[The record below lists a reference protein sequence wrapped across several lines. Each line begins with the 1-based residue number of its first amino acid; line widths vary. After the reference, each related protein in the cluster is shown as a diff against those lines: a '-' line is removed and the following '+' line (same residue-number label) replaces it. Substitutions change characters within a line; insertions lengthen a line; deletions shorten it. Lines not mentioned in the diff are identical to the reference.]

1 MRTVLCG
8 ALVVIALGAGP
19 VHAQSSS
26 GDSAH
31 FIIGGGMVTPL
42 SNVGDRFDTG
52 GAFTIGL
59 TVEPNTRPVGLQVE
73 YGFFSHNGPETR
85 IPLRV
90 NPLATPT
97 GTALIESGHS
107 VHYVVANALFHAT
120 GTRRFNPYGLAGG
133 GMYHRSVNLTT
144 PDVGFTTYCDP
155 YWYVCFNEPVE
166 VDRVIG
172 ERSTWDPGV
181 NLGGGLSIRLGEA
194 ASFYIETRWH
204 YTWGPTF
211 TDLDGVEQNANGKY
225 FPVTFGFKF

>member
-8 ALVVIALGAGP
+8 VVAMIALAAGP
-19 VHAQSSS
+19 VHGQTS
-26 GDSAH
+26 GGQSAH
-31 FIIGGGMVTPL
+31 FIIGGGMATPL
-42 SNVGDRFDTG
+42 SDLGERFDTG

-59 TVEPNTRPVGLQVE
+59 TVEPDPPVGLRVE

-85 IPLRV
+85 IPLTV

-97 GTALIESGHS
+97 GTALIESTHK
-107 VHYVVANALFHAT
+107 VHFIVANALFHGS

-133 GMYHRSVNLTT
+133 GMYHRAVNLTT

-155 YWYVCFNEPVE
+155 FWYVCFAEPVE

-172 ERSTWDPGV
+172 ERSTWDPGA
-181 NLGGGLSIRLGEA
+181 NLGAGLGIRIGDA
-194 ASFYIETRWH
+194 ASFFIETRWH

-211 TDLDGVEQNANGKY
+211 TDLAGVEQRANGKY